1 MSIFEWFT
9 IFLVCSIGAMVP
21 GPSLIIILYIANTK
35 DFISSVIASIGHGIG
50 ILIYALISIFSIS
63 FIIKIAP
70 FTIQIIQFIGAMFL
84 MYIGSKII
92 FIKSPDEQKI
102 DQKLNTKSLLESFI
116 LGLTT
121 SLINPKV
128 IIFFTSIFSQ
138 FLDDDYSVF
147 TKIIMAFLAGV
158 IDTTWYVLA
167 SYSVNLKTIKNYI
180 ILNQKLIFFILGSIL
195 IFFSIYLIYSS
206 MFYFLITN

>member
-9 IFLVCSIGAMVP
+9 IFLVCSIGAIVP

-84 MYIGSKII
+84 IYIGSKII

-138 FLDDDYSVF
+138 FLDDNYSLF
-147 TKIIMAFLAGV
+147 TKIMMAFLAGI
-158 IDTTWYVLA
+158 IDTMWYVLA

-180 ILNQKLIFFILGSIL
+180 LSNQKITFFILGSIL
-195 IFFSIYLIYSS
+195 IIFSIYLIYSS
-206 MFYFLITN
+206 MIYFLITN

>member
-1 MSIFEWFT
+1 MSFFEWLT
-9 IFLVCSIGAMVP
+9 IFFVCLVGAMTP
-21 GPSLIIILYIANTK
+21 GPSLIVIIYITNSK
-35 DFISSVIASIGHGIG
+35 NFISGFIASLAHGFG
-50 ILIYALISIFSIS
+50 IFIYALISIFSIS

-70 FTIQIIQFIGAMFL
+70 FTIQIIQFIGAIFL
-84 MYIGSKII
+84 IYIGSKII
-92 FIKSPDEQKI
+92 FIQSSDEKKI

-138 FLDDDYSVF
+138 FLDDDYSLF
-147 TKIIMAFLAGV
+147 TKIIMALLAGI

-180 ILNQKLIFFILGSIL
+180 ITNQKFIFFILGLIL
-195 IFFSIYLIYSS
+195 IIFSIYLIYSS
-206 MFYFLITN
+206 MIYFLITN

>member
-9 IFLVCSIGAMVP
+9 IFLVCSIGAIVP

-70 FTIQIIQFIGAMFL
+70 FTIQIIQFIGAIFL
-84 MYIGSKII
+84 IYIGSKII

-180 ILNQKLIFFILGSIL
+180 ISSQKLIFFILGSIL

>member
-1 MSIFEWFT
+1 
-9 IFLVCSIGAMVP
+9 MVP

-70 FTIQIIQFIGAMFL
+70 FTVQIIQFIGAIFL
-84 MYIGSKII
+84 IYIGSKII

-206 MFYFLITN
+206 MTYFLITN

>member
-84 MYIGSKII
+84 IYIGSKII
-92 FIKSPDEQKI
+92 FI
-102 DQKLNTKSLLESFI
+102 
-116 LGLTT
+116 TT
-121 SLINPKV
+121 HLSIPNHFNIISLI
-128 IIFFTSIFSQ
+128 IS
-138 FLDDDYSVF
+138 
-147 TKIIMAFLAGV
+147 V
-158 IDTTWYVLA
+158 IDT
-167 SYSVNLKTIKNYI
+167 SK
-180 ILNQKLIFFILGSIL
+180 F
-195 IFFSIYLIYSS
+195 
-206 MFYFLITN
+206 

>member
-70 FTIQIIQFIGAMFL
+70 FTIQIIQFIEAMFL
-84 MYIGSKII
+84 IYIGSKII

-158 IDTTWYVLA
+158 IDTTWYILA

-180 ILNQKLIFFILGSIL
+180 ISNQKLIFFILGSIL

-206 MFYFLITN
+206 MIYFLITN

>member
-9 IFLVCSIGAMVP
+9 IFLVCSIGAIVP
-21 GPSLIIILYIANTK
+21 GPSLIIILDIANTK

-63 FIIKIAP
+63 FIIKISP
-70 FTIQIIQFIGAMFL
+70 FTIQIIQFIGAIFL
-84 MYIGSKII
+84 IYIGSKII

-158 IDTTWYVLA
+158 IDTTWYILA

-206 MFYFLITN
+206 MTYFLITN

>member
-84 MYIGSKII
+84 IYIGSKII

-206 MFYFLITN
+206 MIYFLITN

>member
-9 IFLVCSIGAMVP
+9 IFLVCSIGAIVP
-21 GPSLIIILYIANTK
+21 GPSLIIILDIANTK

-70 FTIQIIQFIGAMFL
+70 FTVQIIQFIGAIFL
-84 MYIGSKII
+84 IYIGSKII

-206 MFYFLITN
+206 MTYFLITN

>member
-9 IFLVCSIGAMVP
+9 IFLVCSIGAIVP

-70 FTIQIIQFIGAMFL
+70 FTIQIIQVIGAIFL
-84 MYIGSKII
+84 VYIGSKII

-180 ILNQKLIFFILGSIL
+180 ISNQKLIFFILGSIL

-206 MFYFLITN
+206 MIYFLITN

>member
-63 FIIKIAP
+63 FIVKIAP
-70 FTIQIIQFIGAMFL
+70 FTIQIIQFIGAIFL
-84 MYIGSKII
+84 IYIGSKII

-102 DQKLNTKSLLESFI
+102 NQKLNTKSLLESFI

-195 IFFSIYLIYSS
+195 IFFSIYLICSS
-206 MFYFLITN
+206 MIYFLITN

>member
-9 IFLVCSIGAMVP
+9 IFLVCSIGAIVP

-70 FTIQIIQFIGAMFL
+70 FTTQIIQFIGAIFL
-84 MYIGSKII
+84 IYIGSKII

-138 FLDDDYSVF
+138 FLDDDYNLF
-147 TKIIMAFLAGV
+147 TKIIMAFLAGI
-158 IDTTWYVLA
+158 IDTMWYVLA

-180 ILNQKLIFFILGSIL
+180 LSNQKIIFFILGSIL
-195 IFFSIYLIYSS
+195 IIFSIYLIYSS

>member
-70 FTIQIIQFIGAMFL
+70 FTIQIIQFIGAIFL
-84 MYIGSKII
+84 IYIGSKII
-92 FIKSPDEQKI
+92 FIKSPDEQEI

>member
-70 FTIQIIQFIGAMFL
+70 FTIQIIQFIGAIFL
-84 MYIGSKII
+84 IYIGSKII

-102 DQKLNTKSLLESFI
+102 DQKLNIKSLLESFI

>member
-84 MYIGSKII
+84 IYIGSKII